1 MYVDTPY
8 TRFKSLMPKQVS
20 LGPLKRAICTE
31 FLAES
36 RFYSLF
42 SATNF
47 RNLQQSDWLQDRID
61 SWLIESAT

>member
-1 MYVDTPY
+1 MW
-8 TRFKSLMPKQVS
+8 TRHTRDLSHLCLKQVC
-20 LGPLKRAICTE
+20 LGLVKRATCTE

-36 RFYSLF
+36 RFNSLF

-47 RNLQQSDWLQDRID
+47 RNLQQSGWLQDRID